1 MNSFKYV
8 INRRRELKGRL
19 NLETDIEK
27 WAETCLPSYC
37 HSNIFAAYV
46 SWLRLFEAVNFF
58 EKALQKSVFFSS
70 KQTTNILDFGCGT
83 AELRFLLPA
92 SINYR
97 YVENNPLALAW
108 LNHLGLKPA
117 RIKLEQLPK
126 EHFDLIF
133 ALDSL
138 EHNEDYQK
146 LVARIIKCLVPGG
159 SLIISGPTE
168 NTLYKLGRRIAR
180 FSGHYHCTTISD
192 INREVDS
199 LLLLEKRKIIPFGLP
214 LFSISQWIK

>member
-70 KQTTNILDFGCGT
+70 KQTTNNLQADKTPEKKSYKIEIILVII
-83 AELRFLLPA
+83 LIFLLG
-92 SINYR
+92 I
-97 YVENNPLALAW
+97 LALT
-108 LNHLGLKPA
+108 
-117 RIKLEQLPK
+117 
-126 EHFDLIF
+126 F
-133 ALDSL
+133 
-138 EHNEDYQK
+138 
-146 LVARIIKCLVPGG
+146 
-159 SLIISGPTE
+159 
-168 NTLYKLGRRIAR
+168 
-180 FSGHYHCTTISD
+180 
-192 INREVDS
+192 
-199 LLLLEKRKIIPFGLP
+199 
-214 LFSISQWIK
+214 LFRNSILSFLS